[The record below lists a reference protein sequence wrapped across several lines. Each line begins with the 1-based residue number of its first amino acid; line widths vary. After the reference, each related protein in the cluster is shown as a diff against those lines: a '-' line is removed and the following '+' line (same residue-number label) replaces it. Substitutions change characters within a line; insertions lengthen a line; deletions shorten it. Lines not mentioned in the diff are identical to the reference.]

1 MLKIIKNKI
10 AIGALTSLFAVMSLN
25 VFSFEVSGESFPD
38 NFKMTSWTAGEGKS
52 TITSEGVV
60 GEGYGKV
67 YLTHNFT
74 VSGDDGMSGEFTGQA
89 RTINQDG
96 ELQYASLQ
104 GSWTRDG
111 TIVTMYS
118 FDTLNNGVINHAQG
132 KVDLF
137 AGTLKFEVFEVN

>member
-25 VFSFEVSGESFPD
+25 VFSFDVSGESFPA

-89 RTINQDG
+89 RTIPRRQRSPKD
-96 ELQYASLQ
+96 
-104 GSWTRDG
+104 
-111 TIVTMYS
+111 
-118 FDTLNNGVINHAQG
+118 
-132 KVDLF
+132 
-137 AGTLKFEVFEVN
+137 VNKGQCIPFIP